1 MNNIHIK
8 NRGSTQTYLQN
19 GKKCECNPKQNNKYN
34 QIDWDIDYDGQRAN
48 IDMNITNNQDTK
60 HLDFQLTNDDLADIL
75 NIPSFSM
82 PLEER
87 LTKDFQISDKDQSIP
102 IDMMTNP
109 MSMQYAVEPVPMSM
123 PMYNPVPMSMQHA
136 LLPKTNSFESLIIP
150 LKLKT
155 TKKRK
160 PRVKTSSIR
169 RRLLTPRPK
178 TMRIILRPKTTSSFR
193 KRKQSSRH

>member
-19 GKKCECNPKQNNKYN
+19 GKKCECNPNQNNKYN

-75 NIPSFSM
+75 NMPSFSM

-87 LTKDFQISDKDQSIP
+87 LTKDFPISDKDQSIP

-109 MSMQYAVEPVPMSM
+109 MSMQYAV
-123 PMYNPVPMSMQHA
+123 
-136 LLPKTNSFESLIIP
+136 PKTNSFESLIIP

-155 TKKRK
+155 TKRRK

-193 KRKQSSRH
+193 KRKPSSRH

>member
-8 NRGSTQTYLQN
+8 NHGFTQTYLQN
-19 GKKCECNPKQNNKYN
+19 GKKCECNPKQNSDYN

-48 IDMNITNNQDTK
+48 IDMNITNNHDTK
-60 HLDFQLTNDDLADIL
+60 HLDYQLTNDDLADIL
-75 NIPSFSM
+75 NMPSFSM

-87 LTKDFQISDKDQSIP
+87 LRKDFPISDEDQSIP

-123 PMYNPVPMSMQHA
+123 QRAV
-136 LLPKTNSFESLIIP
+136 PKTNSFESLIVP

-155 TKKRK
+155 RKRRK
-160 PRVKTSSIR
+160 NRAKTSSIR

-178 TMRIILRPKTTSSFR
+178 TMRIILKPKTSSSFR
-193 KRKQSSRH
+193 KRKPSRY